1 MTIIK
6 HASERT
12 IDVKYFYMTCPCG
25 CEFIAT
31 DHEFTRVRDFLNSNP
46 HINCPECNT
55 VLLQTN
61 NGVQMPKEEAIKL
74 QLVHQKDRI

>member
-25 CEFIAT
+25 CEFIAK
-31 DHEFTRVRDFLNSNP
+31 DFEFTRVRNFLDSNP
-46 HINCPECNT
+46 YINCPECGAL
-55 VLLQTN
+55 LLQTN
-61 NGVQMPKEEAIKL
+61 NGVQMLKEEAIKL
-74 QLVHQKDRI
+74 QLAHQKDRI